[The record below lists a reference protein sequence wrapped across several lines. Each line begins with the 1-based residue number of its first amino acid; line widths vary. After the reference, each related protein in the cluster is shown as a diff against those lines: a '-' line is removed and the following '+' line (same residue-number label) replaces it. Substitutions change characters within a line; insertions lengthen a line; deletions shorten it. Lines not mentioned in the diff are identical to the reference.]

1 MSRRILVTIITLAI
15 GLTRLGAQNTPMT
28 VLDGPLLEAEDSL
41 RQQPRPYPTLLNPIP
56 GPMIQTLSP
65 LFAPLN
71 PFETKEQ
78 RAARINARTFYSLRQ
93 SVDQNLR
100 WHRLPH
106 YTKEEQALFF
116 VLQLFLSA
124 PFGYKEG
131 YTPLMNPNNP
141 FVYAKIPGMAPYDNP
156 YSPEYFPQTIKTE
169 YDFATGTYKTV
180 MVGWEDFQKSLLVRP
195 GGSSFGN
202 APIPRVEVTPGDRIV
217 R

>member
-1 MSRRILVTIITLAI
+1 MSRRILVTIVALAV
-15 GLTRLGAQNTPMT
+15 GMMRLGAQD
-28 VLDGPLLEAEDSL
+28 VRILDGPALEVEDSL
-41 RQQPRPYPTLLNPIP
+41 NVRPKPFPTLLNPIP

-93 SVDQNLR
+93 SIDYNLSWYR
-100 WHRLPH
+100 PPH
-106 YTKEEQALFF
+106 YTQGEKILYSILA
-116 VLQLFLSA
+116 LFLSN
-124 PFGYKEG
+124 PFGYREG
-131 YTPLMNPNNP
+131 YVPLMSHSNP

>member
-1 MSRRILVTIITLAI
+1 MSRRILVTIVALAV
-15 GLTRLGAQNTPMT
+15 GMMRLGAQD
-28 VLDGPLLEAEDSL
+28 VRILDGPALEVEDSL
-41 RQQPRPYPTLLNPIP
+41 NVRPKPFPTLLNPIP

-93 SVDQNLR
+93 SVDYNLTWYR
-100 WHRLPH
+100 PPH
-106 YTKEEQALFF
+106 YTQGEKILYSILA
-116 VLQLFLSA
+116 LFLSA

-156 YSPEYFPQTIKTE
+156 YSPENFPQTVRTE

-180 MVGWEDFQKSLLVRP
+180 MVGWEDFQKSLLARP
-195 GGSSFGN
+195 GGNSFGN
-202 APIPRVEVTPGDRIV
+202 APIPQVVVTPGDRIV

>member
-1 MSRRILVTIITLAI
+1 MSRRILVTIVALAV
-15 GLTRLGAQNTPMT
+15 GMMRLGAQD
-28 VLDGPLLEAEDSL
+28 VRILDGPALEVEDSL
-41 RQQPRPYPTLLNPIP
+41 NVRPKPFPTLLNPIP

-180 MVGWEDFQKSLLVRP
+180 MVDWQDFQKSLLVNP
-195 GGSSFGN
+195 GGNSFGN
-202 APIPRVEVTPGDRIV
+202 APIPQVVVTPGDRIV

>member
-1 MSRRILVTIITLAI
+1 MSRRILVTIVALAV
-15 GLTRLGAQNTPMT
+15 GMMRLGAQD
-28 VLDGPLLEAEDSL
+28 VRILDGPALEVEDSL
-41 RQQPRPYPTLLNPIP
+41 NVRPKPFPTLLNPIP

-156 YSPEYFPQTIKTE
+156 YSPENFPQTVRTE

-195 GGSSFGN
+195 GGNSFGN
-202 APIPRVEVTPGDRIV
+202 APIPQVVVTPGDRIV

>member
-41 RQQPRPYPTLLNPIP
+41 KQQPQPYPTLLNPIP

-65 LFAPLN
+65 LFAPLS

-93 SVDQNLR
+93 SVDYNLTWYR
-100 WHRLPH
+100 PPH
-106 YTKEEQALFF
+106 YTQGEKILYSI
-116 VLQLFLSA
+116 LKLFLSN
-124 PFGYKEG
+124 PFGYREG
-131 YTPLMNPNNP
+131 YTPLMNHSNP
-141 FVYAKIPGMAPYDNP
+141 FVYAKVPGMAPYESP
-156 YSPEYFPQTIKTE
+156 YSPENFPQTVRTE

-180 MVGWEDFQKSLLVRP
+180 MVSWEDFQKSLLVRP
-195 GGSSFGN
+195 GGNSFGN
-202 APIPRVEVTPGDRIV
+202 APIPQVVVTPGDRIV

>member
-1 MSRRILVTIITLAI
+1 MSRRILVTIVALAV
-15 GLTRLGAQNTPMT
+15 GMMRLGAQD
-28 VLDGPLLEAEDSL
+28 VRILDGPALEVEDSL
-41 RQQPRPYPTLLNPIP
+41 NVRPKPFPTLLNPIP

-106 YTKEEQALFF
+106 YSKEEQALFF

-156 YSPEYFPQTIKTE
+156 YSPENFPQTVRTE

-195 GGSSFGN
+195 GGNSFGN
-202 APIPRVEVTPGDRIV
+202 APIPQVVVTPGDRIV

>member
-41 RQQPRPYPTLLNPIP
+41 KQRPRPYPTLLNPIP

-65 LFAPLN
+65 LFAPLS

-93 SVDQNLR
+93 SVDYNLTWYR
-100 WHRLPH
+100 PPH
-106 YTKEEQALFF
+106 YTQGEKILYSILA
-116 VLQLFLSA
+116 LFLSN
-124 PFGYKEG
+124 PFGYREG
-131 YTPLMNPNNP
+131 YTPLMNHSNP
-141 FVYAKIPGMAPYDNP
+141 FVYAKVPGMAPYESP
-156 YSPEYFPQTIKTE
+156 YSPENFPQTVRTE

-180 MVGWEDFQKSLLVRP
+180 MVSWEDFQKSLLVRP
-195 GGSSFGN
+195 GGNSFGN

>member
-1 MSRRILVTIITLAI
+1 MSRRILVTIVALAV
-15 GLTRLGAQNTPMT
+15 GMMRLGAQD
-28 VLDGPLLEAEDSL
+28 VRILDGPALEVEDSL
-41 RQQPRPYPTLLNPIP
+41 NVRPKPFPTLLNPIP